1 MDLRPGLRLAGF
13 VAASLSLLML
23 PVSDATVLMVLFV
36 ALDIGVGIVLLR
48 RVRPR
53 RVALP
58 ANTVFP
64 AGVDESLLLLRRT
77 LPELRMRRPGAVIEE
92 QVRWRQVAE
101 AHRRARE
108 SF

>member
-1 MDLRPGLRLAGF
+1 MDLRPGLRLAGT
-13 VAASLSLLML
+13 VAASLPVLML
-23 PVSDATVLMVLFV
+23 PVGDATVLMMLFV
-36 ALDIGVGIVLLR
+36 ALDIGVVAVVLLR
-48 RVRPR
+48 VRSPRVE
-53 RVALP
+53 LP

-64 AGVDESLLLLRRT
+64 PGVDETLLLLRRT

-101 AHRRARE
+101 ARRRARE

>member
-1 MDLRPGLRLAGF
+1 MDLRPGLRLAGT
-13 VAASLSLLML
+13 VAALL
-23 PVSDATVLMVLFV
+23 PVLMSPVGDATVLMMLFV
-36 ALDIGVGIVLLR
+36 ALDIGVVALVLR
-48 RVRPR
+48 HVRPAR
-53 RVALP
+53 IELP

-64 AGVDESLLLLRRT
+64 PGVEESLLLLRRT